1 MEYTAVN
8 RPKKSVRRSL
18 FALLCTLSLFA
29 CSSSGVDTSLVVFT
43 ETGLAPG
50 DEFDEVL
57 TEIFLPEGDRLRSV
71 RAQRVYSTRLRTS
84 EWATGVGT
92 AQFEGLPPGEYVLRV
107 TAYTSEATV
116 LVRNET
122 FVFLDDV
129 ATAYVR
135 LDRACVSRECPN
147 EGGSAALTACLG
159 GACVDPR
166 CDPEDAT
173 TRDEY
178 CPGLSFCGSAEE
190 CGSTSD
196 CAEFVC
202 QRQLCIESPIQDFCA
217 PGERCDPLPDVGC
230 TTEANPLTEAIC
242 NTVRRPRDAP
252 CESRVLSCEDD
263 ARDWVFLGYIPAGED
278 CLFVPGTCDG
288 AGACVEE

>member
-1 MEYTAVN
+1 MIELKTLAQRV
-8 RPKKSVRRSL
+8 PIACLVA
-18 FALLCTLSLFA
+18 ALCSMSAA
-29 CSSSGVDTSLVVFT
+29 CSSSVETSLVVFT

-50 DEFDEVL
+50 SEFDEVL
-57 TEIFLPEGDRLRSV
+57 TEVFLPEGDRLRSV
-71 RAQRVYSTRLRTS
+71 RAQRVYATRLRAQ
-84 EWATGVGT
+84 WATGVGT

-107 TAYTSEATV
+107 TAYTSDATV

-122 FVFLDDV
+122 LVFLDDV
-129 ATAYVR
+129 ATSYVR

-166 CDPEDAT
+166 CDPEDAV

-178 CPGLSFCGSAEE
+178 CPGLAFCSDAAE

-202 QRQLCIESPIQDFCA
+202 QRQLCIESPIQDFCT

-230 TTEANPLTEAIC
+230 TTEANPLTESVC
-242 NTVRRPRDAP
+242 NTVRRPRDMP

-263 ARDWVFLGYIPAGED
+263 TREWVFLGFIPAGED
-278 CLFVPGTCDG
+278 CVFVPGTCDG